1 MKILAIDTS
10 LAATACCIWDN
21 ENEQIDFEET
31 QPMARGHAEALMP
44 LVMRAA
50 AKAPTG
56 LKGVER
62 IAVTVGPGSFTGLRI
77 GISAARAL
85 AQVLKI
91 PVVGVSALSALAAP
105 EVLANR
111 EVDIVPVIDARHGN
125 VFFQMISGAGKT
137 LAPARKASIAE
148 VAGQLTGRTVR
159 VLGNI
164 EDDAVSLLAQRAS
177 AKVQF
182 QRVTV
187 PDIVSVARL
196 GAIAD
201 PAFAPA
207 RPLYLSAAD
216 AKPSVERST
225 IWTAAA

>member
-1 MKILAIDTS
+1 
-10 LAATACCIWDN
+10 
-21 ENEQIDFEET
+21 
-31 QPMARGHAEALMP
+31 
-44 LVMRAA
+44 
-50 AKAPTG
+50 
-56 LKGVER
+56 
-62 IAVTVGPGSFTGLRI
+62 LRI

-125 VFFQMISGAGKT
+125 IFFQMISGAGKT

-225 IWTAAA
+225 IWTASA